1 MSPKSYVIEVTGDGD
16 KIRAFLDLI
25 KPIGI
30 LEIVRTGPVAL
41 SRGSKAL
48 S

>member
-1 MSPKSYVIEVTGDGD
+1 VIEVTGDGD
-16 KIRAFLDLI
+16 KIRAFVDLI
-25 KPIGI
+25 KPSGI